1 MVCKAAG
8 MPWPR
13 AVRLKSDR
21 LVLEPLMIGHA
32 DEMVGVLAPRVLYR
46 FTGGEPP
53 STEELRERYARQ
65 VRGQS
70 EDGTAGWLNWITRRR
85 DGGPPIGFVQVT
97 LHRAAEGMTA
107 DLAWLV
113 TPSAQGHS
121 FATEAAQQVAMWLH
135 SIHVQEL
142 NALLRPEHEASARV
156 ARRVGMRSTTVSHDG
171 EVLWRKRLVAMD
183 TR

>member
-21 LVLEPLMIGHA
+21 LVLERLSIEHA
-32 DEMVGVLAPRVLYR
+32 DVMVNVLAPRELYR

-53 STEELRERYARQ
+53 STEELRARYTRQ
-65 VRGQS
+65 ARGQS
-70 EDGTAGWLNWITRRR
+70 EDGAAEWLNWITHPRN
-85 DGGPPIGFVQVT
+85 GGPPIGFVQVT

-107 DLAWLV
+107 DRAWLV
-113 TPSAQGHS
+113 TPSAQGHG
-121 FATEAAQQVAMWLH
+121 FATEVAQQVAMWLH

-142 NALLRPEHEASARV
+142 NALIQPEHEASARV
-156 ARRVGMRSTTVSHDG
+156 ARRIGMHSTTISHDG
-171 EVLWRKRLVAMD
+171 EILWRKRLTATG